1 MAHTELDLIITG
13 IENACTVTAIS
24 ADGTVSGTA
33 NLSVAA
39 YLHAAQPRATPD
51 IGAIEALG
59 RALFLALPDTV
70 QERIAQRSSATDL
83 HLRLDIQT
91 MPLATL
97 PWEYLHDG
105 QDFLALAP
113 GVVLARR
120 LDGERLTAEGGG
132 LRVLVVIPVFDG
144 DDERRKAEK
153 ARLTARLAQTGVR
166 IDFIDERGGR
176 SSLTAIQRELRRSRS
191 GGDPYHVLHLACPLE
206 DDETQLPYLILEN
219 EEGARQRAVV
229 DQLKWCAADHR
240 LKLVVFGG
248 LAAGKPPAVATTLPA
263 AAELAQV
270 CAEAVIV
277 PRFPMEDAALSL
289 FAAELYLAIDDG
301 YALDHAMAE
310 ARRALVRE
318 GGEQSAGWASP
329 VLFVR
334 DPIHTLPAKTVD
346 APATIAAGK
355 TTDLVASKLVAAS
368 DPSVPAAAEQ
378 AHWWNALPIEL
389 WIALLGA
396 GTTILVALIPVIV
409 DFVKPDETAS
419 RSAAVAVETPAVS
432 PTPLPSLAAYDVGA
446 IVAGFQLPDGGAVT
460 PADADLQI
468 ERFYLQLQ
476 SELEES
482 MRPLR
487 FRAGLIG
494 PEVAGRIEGKTPD
507 EREQRAAQL
516 ARDYAADLVV
526 YGVMTYDD
534 LTNQLRI
541 QPEYYVVPE
550 SFGDALEMTG
560 AFRFGSPIGVSMP
573 INRGLGVERELS
585 ARAASLA
592 QVMVGLSL
600 FLLEHDY
607 HGALTAFETAA
618 TLPGWDKM
626 EGREVVDLLIGNTH
640 LALAVETAA
649 TCDRDG
655 VLAHID
661 EALQHFD
668 ASVQQAPTYA
678 RAYAGKAS
686 AHYLAAVW
694 APEDSANCQLESVDL
709 AALQLAKEDIAA
721 AQQASEQP
729 KEIGVRSRMLLTE
742 AQIGFMDWWS
752 SAASASSLDDLKQQP
767 FWATTEKIIANYEN
781 GDNTS
786 VAQVASDARLLRGQW
801 LFALDDCWS
810 AQDELDAALAIAEN
824 TPEQRMNGWSLKGD
838 CFVDLQQPS
847 AASDAYNQALQI
859 ARQLG
864 SAEDIAYFEAA
875 RRQLSEP
882 AAP

>member
-1 MAHTELDLIITG
+1 MVHTELDLTITG

-24 ADGTVSGTA
+24 ADASVSGTA

-39 YLHAAQPRATPD
+39 YLHAAQTRAAPEH
-51 IGAIEALG
+51 GAIEALG
-59 RALFLALPDTV
+59 RALFLALPDDV
-70 QERIAQRSSATDL
+70 QELILRRSPATDL
-83 HLRLDIQT
+83 HLRLDIQS
-91 MPLATL
+91 MALATL
-97 PWEYLHDG
+97 PWEYMHDG
-105 QDFLALAP
+105 QAYLALAP

-120 LDGERLTAEGGG
+120 LDGEQLGQEGGA
-132 LRVLVVIPVFDG
+132 LRVLVVIPAPEG
-144 DDERRKAEK
+144 DEEARKTEK
-153 ARLTARLAQTGVR
+153 GRLTARLAQAGVR
-166 IDFIDERGGR
+166 VDFLDERGGR
-176 SSLTAIQRELRRSRS
+176 SSLAAIQRELRRSRS
-191 GGDPYHVLHLACPLE
+191 TGDPYHVLHLACPLE
-206 DDETQLPYLILEN
+206 DDDTQLPYLILEN

-229 DQLKWCAADHR
+229 DQLKWCAAEHR

-248 LAAGKPPAVATTLPA
+248 LAQARPPAVATTLPA

-277 PRFPMEDAALSL
+277 PRFPMEAEALSL
-289 FAAELYLAIDDG
+289 FSAELYLAMADG
-301 YALDHAMAE
+301 YAVDHAVVE
-310 ARRALVRE
+310 ARRALIRE
-318 GGEQSAGWASP
+318 AGERSAGWAAP
-329 VLFVR
+329 VLFLR
-334 DPIHTLPAKTVD
+334 GPAVQAPGEGAAGAATSVPSAGRMPAGIVAPPGD
-346 APATIAAGK
+346 APPPIEET
-355 TTDLVASKLVAAS
+355 
-368 DPSVPAAAEQ
+368 E
-378 AHWWNALPIEL
+378 HWWNSIPIEL

-396 GTTILVALIPVIV
+396 ATTILVALIPIMADYAKPAAPESRAAAIV
-409 DFVKPDETAS
+409 TETAT
-419 RSAAVAVETPAVS
+419 ETPTA
-432 PTPLPSLAAYDVGA
+432 LPSLAAYDVGA
-446 IVAGFQLPDGGAVT
+446 IVAGFQLPDGGAVD

-468 ERFYLQLQ
+468 ERFYLQFQ

-487 FRAGLIG
+487 FRAGLLG
-494 PEVAGRIEGKTPD
+494 PEVVGRIEGKTPD
-507 EREQRAAQL
+507 EREQQAARL

-534 LTNQLRI
+534 LTSQLRI
-541 QPEYYVVPE
+541 QPEYYVVPD

-607 HGALTAFETAA
+607 QGALTAFESAA
-618 TLPGWDKM
+618 ALPGWEKM
-626 EGREVVDLLIGNTH
+626 EGREVVDLLIGNTQ

-649 TCDRDG
+649 ACDREG

-661 EALQHFD
+661 AALQHFD
-668 ASVQQAPTYA
+668 EAVQQAPTYA

-686 AHYLAAVW
+686 AHYLASVW
-694 APEDSANCQLESVDL
+694 APEDSANCQFESMDQTS
-709 AALQLAKEDIAA
+709 LQLAKEDIAA

-729 KEIGVRSRMLLTE
+729 KEIGVRSRMLMTE

-752 SAASASSLDDLKQQP
+752 TAADPTLETLKAQP

-781 GDNTS
+781 GDNVS
-786 VAQVASDARLLRGQW
+786 VGQVASDARLLRGQW
-801 LFALDDCWS
+801 LFALGDCWS
-810 AQDELDAALAIAEN
+810 AQDEFDAALAIAE
-824 TPEQRMNGWSLKGD
+824 TAPERRMDVWSLKGD
-838 CFVDLQQPS
+838 CFIELQQPS

-859 ARQLG
+859 ARQVG
-864 SAEDIAYFEAA
+864 SAEDVAYFELA
-875 RRQLSEP
+875 RRQLSAP

>member
-1 MAHTELDLIITG
+1 MAHTEIDLIITG
-13 IENACTVTAIS
+13 IENACTITAIS
-24 ADGTVSGTA
+24 ADGSVSGTA

-39 YLHAAQPRATPD
+39 YLHAAQARTAPEH
-51 IGAIEALG
+51 GAIEALG
-59 RALFLALPDTV
+59 RALFLALPDGV
-70 QERIAQRSSATDL
+70 QELIVRRTPATDL
-83 HLRLDIQT
+83 HLRLDIQS
-91 MPLATL
+91 MALATL
-97 PWEYLHDG
+97 PWEYMHDG
-105 QDFLALAP
+105 HSFLALAP

-120 LDGERLTAEGGG
+120 LDGEQLAQEGSA
-132 LRVLVVIPVFDG
+132 LRVLVVIPAPEG
-144 DDERRKAEK
+144 DEEQRKAEK
-153 ARLTARLAQTGVR
+153 GRLTARLAQAGVR
-166 IDFIDERGGR
+166 VDFLDERGGR
-176 SSLTAIQRELRRSRS
+176 SSLAAIQRELRRSRS
-191 GGDPYHVLHLACPLE
+191 TGDPYHVLHLACPLE

-229 DQLKWCAADHR
+229 DQLKWCAAEHR

-248 LAAGKPPAVATTLPA
+248 LASARPPAVATTLPA

-277 PRFPMEDAALSL
+277 PRFPMAADALSL
-289 FAAELYLAIDDG
+289 FSAELYLAMADG
-301 YALDHAMAE
+301 YAVDHAVVE
-310 ARRALVRE
+310 ARRALIRE
-318 GGEQSAGWASP
+318 AGEQSAGWASP
-329 VLFVR
+329 VLFLR
-334 DPIHTLPAKTVD
+334 EPAAQAQGAAPIGAAAGASSAARTPAGIVAPPGD
-346 APATIAAGK
+346 APAETQ
-355 TTDLVASKLVAAS
+355 
-368 DPSVPAAAEQ
+368 ER
-378 AHWWNALPIEL
+378 WWSSIPIEL

-396 GTTILVALIPVIV
+396 ATTILVALIPIMA
-409 DFVKPDETAS
+409 DFAKPAAPES
-419 RSAAVAVETPAVS
+419 RSAAVVTETATVT
-432 PTPLPSLAAYDVGA
+432 PTALPSLAAYDVGA
-446 IVAGFQLPDGGAVT
+446 IVAGFQLPDSGSVD

-487 FRAGLIG
+487 FRAGLLG
-494 PEVAGRIEGKTPD
+494 PDVVGRIEGKTPD
-507 EREQRAAQL
+507 EREQQAARL
-516 ARDYAADLVV
+516 AQAYAADLVV

-534 LTNQLRI
+534 LTKQLRI
-541 QPEYYVVPE
+541 QPEYYVVPD

-600 FLLEHDY
+600 FLLERDY
-607 HGALTAFETAA
+607 QGALTAFESAA
-618 TLPGWDKM
+618 ALPGWEKM
-626 EGREVVDLLIGNTH
+626 DGREVVDLLIGNTH

-649 TCDRDG
+649 ACDREG

-661 EALQHFD
+661 AALQHFD
-668 ASVQQAPTYA
+668 AAVQQAPTYA

-686 AHYLAAVW
+686 AHYLASVW
-694 APEDSANCQLESVDL
+694 APEDSANCQFESIDS
-709 AALQLAKEDIAA
+709 ASLQLAKEDIAA

-729 KEIGVRSRMLLTE
+729 KEIGVRSRMLMTE

-752 SAASASSLDDLKQQP
+752 TAADPTLETLKAQP

-781 GDNTS
+781 GDNVS
-786 VAQVASDARLLRGQW
+786 VGQVASDARLLRGQW
-801 LFALDDCWS
+801 LFALEDCWS
-810 AQDELDAALAIAEN
+810 AQDEFDDALAIAET
-824 TPEQRMNGWSLKGD
+824 TPERRMDVWSLKGD
-838 CFVDLQQPS
+838 CFIELQQSS

-864 SAEDIAYFEAA
+864 SAEDVAYFEAA